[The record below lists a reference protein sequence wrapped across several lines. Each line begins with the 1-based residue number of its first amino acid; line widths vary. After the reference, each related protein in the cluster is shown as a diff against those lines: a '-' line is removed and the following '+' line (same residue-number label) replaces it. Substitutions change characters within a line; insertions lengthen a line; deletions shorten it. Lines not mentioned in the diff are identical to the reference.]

1 MQGNTISDTKK
12 CYVCG
17 DINLRNWKFKVKD
30 ALLFFVI
37 NERFDYKDAI

>member
-12 CYVCG
+12 FYVCG
-17 DINLRNWKFKVKD
+17 DVNFRNWKFKVKY

-37 NERFDYKDAI
+37 SNRFDYKDAM